1 MTGAA
6 VETIRAHGLRRGVEV
21 WPLFAA
27 PSLRIDSWQC
37 TTGPAGRTAEL
48 RQPWP
53 VVAFVHAGACL
64 MHRDGEESLLDAA
77 TPLAIGA
84 GQPHSMSRVEADAP
98 HGSSIAVHPQVAAAI
113 GLRQSASPLGA
124 TAAYVVQRLLLRRL
138 LAGAP
143 DDPQAIE
150 SIALRIYARTYAAS
164 LTARPEPHWRRD
176 YVIGAQTLMA
186 DRYVDPP
193 TLPDLA
199 SSAGVSLFHFCR
211 TFKAR
216 TGLGVSRYVHRLRLR
231 FSLDRV
237 ADPETNLSDLAAE
250 LGYSSHSHFAKAF
263 RSELAIS
270 PTELRR
276 IASAASLRELATRLG
291 V

>member
-1 MTGAA
+1 
-6 VETIRAHGLRRGVEV
+6 VEV
-21 WPLFAA
+21 WPLFSA
-27 PSLRIDSWQC
+27 PSVRIDSWQC
-37 TTGPAGRTAEL
+37 RTEPAGHTAVL
-48 RQPWP
+48 CQPWP

-64 MHRDGEESLLDAA
+64 LHRDEGESLLDAA
-77 TPLAIGA
+77 TPFAIAA
-84 GQPHSMSRVEADAP
+84 GQPHRMSRVEADAP
-98 HGSSIAVHPQVAAAI
+98 HGSSIAVHPEVAAAI
-113 GLRQSASPLGA
+113 CLRQPPSTLGA

-150 SIALRIYARTYAAS
+150 SIALRIYARTHAAS
-164 LTARPEPHWRRD
+164 LSTRPEPHWRRD

-231 FSLDRV
+231 RSLDSV
-237 ADPETNLSDLAAE
+237 AAPETNLSDLAAE

-263 RSELAIS
+263 RSEFAIS

-276 IASAASLRELATRLG
+276 IAAATSLRELATRMG